1 MVVNGATKFGDMAHF
16 DKQLDAFRVR
26 QMFACIVLPARGVG
40 VWRGV
45 RVRRSTLAVIHLRH
59 TSGPASHHPEQAGIA
74 RRAG

>member
-26 QMFACIVLPARGVG
+26 QMFACIVLRARGVG
-40 VWRGV
+40 RGV
-45 RVRRSTLAVIHLRH
+45 RVRRSALAVIHLRH